1 MASTSKQVKPPSPD
15 HNNPDLLVWACFV
28 AGGYERWL
36 DVEELYLKAFELA
49 PARLAW
55 RTREDL
61 PDYKKCA
68 KALQEV
74 EDPKRSAH
82 LGLFLKN
89 GRYLRKLSDD
99 GNEWCNTYRHIL
111 TVLYGGG
118 LVPAPQTAVT
128 TQALSAL
135 KRSQAYKEFLKSE
148 DVSCELW
155 MLAEALQCLPDSPR
169 AIWLA
174 RLDQV
179 SSALRVTDDQKV
191 ASFVKNAR
199 SRIVLEVR
207 N

>member
-1 MASTSKQVKPPSPD
+1 MMPKQVKPPSPE
-15 HNNPDLLVWACFV
+15 HNNPDLLIWACFV

-74 EDPKRSAH
+74 EDLKRSAH

-89 GRYLRKLSDD
+89 GRYLRKLSDSGHD
-99 GNEWCNTYRHIL
+99 WCNTYSHIL
-111 TVLYGGG
+111 MALYGGG

-135 KRSQAYKEFLKSE
+135 KRSQAFMEFLKSE
-148 DVSCELW
+148 DVLCELW

-169 AIWLA
+169 AVWLA

-179 SSALRVTDDQKV
+179 SSALRVTDDKQ
-191 ASFVKNAR
+191 AARFVKNAR
-199 SRIVLEVR
+199 SRVEVEVR
-207 N
+207 S

>member
-1 MASTSKQVKPPSPD
+1 MSKQVRPPSPE
-15 HNNPDLLVWACFV
+15 HNNSDLLVWACFV

-36 DVEELYLKAFELA
+36 DVEELYLKAFDLA

-68 KALQEV
+68 KALFEV

-89 GRYLRKLSDD
+89 GRYLRKLSDE
-99 GNEWCNTYRHIL
+99 GHEWCSNYRNIL
-111 TVLYGGG
+111 MALYGGG
-118 LVPAPQTAVT
+118 LVPAPQTAAT
-128 TQALSAL
+128 SQALAAL
-135 KRSQAYKEFLKSE
+135 KRSQAFAEFLKSE
-148 DVSCELW
+148 DVLCDMW

-169 AIWLA
+169 AVWLA

-179 SSALRVTDDQKV
+179 SSALRVTDDKQA
-191 ASFVKNAR
+191 ASFVKKAR
-199 SRIVLEVR
+199 SRIEAEVR
-207 N
+207 S